1 MKTLKQICEE
11 NNMVRGNM
19 FSTDKEWI
27 NEYISRFYEECFA
40 KFTHRDNLTLL
51 EIGVYHGGSLFLW
64 SEYFPNGMIYGIDSK
79 DKTSGQ
85 LRGIPNVRF
94 IRMDA
99 YNEDTIKLLP
109 EFDIII
115 DDGDHVFEHQEF
127 VIRNYYKKLKADSIL
142 IVEDVL
148 LEHTEALRLLALESG
163 YRDSNI
169 VLGKIRNLV
178 VSYNGDGRFLDAL

>member
-1 MKTLKQICEE
+1 MKTLKRICEE

-40 KFTHRDNLTLL
+40 KFVHRENLTLL

-64 SEYFPNGMIYGIDSK
+64 SQYFPNGMIYGIDPN
-79 DKTSGQ
+79 DKTRGQ
-85 LRGIPNVRF
+85 LRRIPNVRF

-127 VIRNYYKKLKADSIL
+127 VIRNYRKKLKQNGIL
-142 IVEDVL
+142 IIEDVL
-148 LEHTEALRLLALESG
+148 LEHTEPLRLIALNSG
-163 YRDSNI
+163 FKHSRI
-169 VLGKIRNLV
+169 VLGRIRNLV
-178 VSYNGDGRFLDAL
+178 VAYENFTTNNEGL